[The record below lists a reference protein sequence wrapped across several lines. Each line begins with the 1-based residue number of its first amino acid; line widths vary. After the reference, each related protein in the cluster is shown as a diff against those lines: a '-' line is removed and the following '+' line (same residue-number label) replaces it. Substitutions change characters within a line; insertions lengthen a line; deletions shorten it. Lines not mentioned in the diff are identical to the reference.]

1 MFETTI
7 WTTIRKAG
15 RREAA
20 ALEEFASRYRPA
32 VLAFIRRKGFAD
44 ADAEDLCQDVFLRI
58 LSGDVLA
65 KADAAKGRFRSL
77 VLSVTVHV
85 LQDRWRKKAEIPLAG
100 EAVPHD
106 PEFDRA
112 WVVHLAER
120 AMERMESPYGEVL
133 RAHVAGE
140 PQDRNKV
147 WIARRRLVA
156 LLREEI
162 AFTCSTREEF
172 EAEIAALSIYLRPEK
187 SVRQSG
193 SGSDQKGGGAP

>member
-15 RREAA
+15 RRDAA
-20 ALEEFASRYRPA
+20 SLEEFAARYRPA
-32 VLAFIRRKGFAD
+32 VLAFIRHKGFAE
-44 ADAEDLCQDVFLRI
+44 ADAEDLCQDVFVRI

-85 LQDRWRKKAEIPLAG
+85 LQDRWRKKAELPKVG
-100 EAVPHD
+100 EAVTQD

-120 AMERMESPYGEVL
+120 AMERM
-133 RAHVAGE
+133 
-140 PQDRNKV
+140 
-147 WIARRRLVA
+147 
-156 LLREEI
+156 
-162 AFTCSTREEF
+162 
-172 EAEIAALSIYLRPEK
+172 
-187 SVRQSG
+187 
-193 SGSDQKGGGAP
+193 

>member
-15 RREAA
+15 RHDPS
-20 ALEEFASRYRPA
+20 ALEEFAARYRPA

-44 ADAEDLCQDVFLRI
+44 ADAEDLCQDVFVRI
-58 LSGDVLA
+58 LAGDVLA

-77 VLSVTVHV
+77 VLAVAVHV
-85 LQDRWRKKAEIPLAG
+85 LQDRWRKKHEVPRVV
-100 EAVPHD
+100 EAIDHD
-106 PEFDRA
+106 PDFDRA

-120 AMERMESPYGEVL
+120 AMDRMESPYGDVL

-140 PQDRNKV
+140 AQDRNKV
-147 WIARRRLVA
+147 WIARQRLVA

-162 AFTCSTREEF
+162 AFTCSSREEF
-172 EAEIAALSIYLRPEK
+172 EEELAALTPYLRPEK
-187 SVRQSG
+187 TVRQSG
-193 SGSDQKGGGAP
+193 SGHDQESGHAP